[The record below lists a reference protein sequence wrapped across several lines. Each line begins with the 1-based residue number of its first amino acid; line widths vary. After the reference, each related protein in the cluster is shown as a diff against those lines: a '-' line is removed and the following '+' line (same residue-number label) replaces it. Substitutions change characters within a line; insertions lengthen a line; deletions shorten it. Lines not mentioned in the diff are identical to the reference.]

1 MVTYLTYD
9 QIVRLNKKTVEA
21 HGGNFVPP
29 SNLLHG
35 DALLYLIEV
44 VEAEMF
50 GEQMY
55 PTIPDK
61 AGLYMHSIISNH
73 VFQDGNKRTGL
84 GAAMAFLEINGWR
97 LVADAEDDNAGQA
110 DIPSSDLY
118 DFTIAVA
125 SGERD
130 LDAVRAWFNAHARE
144 HER

>member
-1 MVTYLTYD
+1 MVTYLTFD
-9 QIVRLNKKTVEA
+9 QIVRLNKKTVEV

-29 SNLLHG
+29 YNLLHG
-35 DALLYLIEV
+35 DSLLYLMEA

-55 PTIPDK
+55 PSIPDK

-84 GAAMAFLEINGWR
+84 GAALAFCQINNWNVVSNE
-97 LVADAEDDNAGQA
+97 LF
-110 DIPSSDLY
+110 

-125 SGERD
+125 SGKHD
-130 LDAVRAWFNAHARE
+130 LDSVRAWFTTHAVPR
-144 HER
+144 